1 MEKYDFEYFIIDKN
15 NIQLDKEGFLPSNHI
30 LNARY
35 PKKQI
40 KEMKLVGNTTL
51 RVNEMVF
58 DSHYLICLLNTAI
71 SIYTFSSSSSSCL
84 FYLIHSIS

>member
-1 MEKYDFEYFIIDKN
+1 MK
-15 NIQLDKEGFLPSNHI
+15 P
-30 LNARY
+30 
-35 PKKQI
+35 I